1 MILIHLEPTFEEIFC
16 PHELNCFPPWLYEIK
31 RQNYKIQQVIIV
43 AVFLKYKSWIVI
55 TKLNTEKVLN
65 SRTVSGELV
74 LYNNVDHVSFSLTN
88 GAGLS

>member
-1 MILIHLEPTFEEIFC
+1 M
-16 PHELNCFPPWLYEIK
+16 
-31 RQNYKIQQVIIV
+31 IIV

-65 SRTVSGELV
+65 SGTVSGELV
-74 LYNNVDHVSFSLTN
+74 LYNDVDHVSFSLTN